1 MTTQCYYFYGTKGTG
16 KTLTAKLL
24 SQWYDPINGN
34 PYQPFVR
41 WKNTFSFRGYKGEK
55 VILIDNDMYKGREF
69 QIYLMITNWRQVSPV
84 KRSGYIRYCS
94 THERFEEYWE
104 PPKYVIVCSREIP
117 TGEMKKWLT
126 ETKSKIYQYKYIN
139 NQNILEDIQEKFPE
153 LKEIIS
159 KNQEEENRGSETESD
174 SEVPQEEKEE
184 KKPKKRI
191 RKKKEILKGN
201 ILDYLKLNGESKS

>member
-1 MTTQCYYFYGTKGTG
+1 MTTQCYYLYGTKGTG

-24 SQWYDPINGN
+24 SQWYDTINEK

-69 QIYLMITNWRQVSPV
+69 QVYLMITNWRQVSPV
-84 KRSGYIRYCS
+84 KRSGYLRYYS

-104 PPKYVIVCSREIP
+104 APRYVILCSREAP
-117 TGEMKKWLT
+117 TGEMKKWLN
-126 ETKSKIYQYKYIN
+126 ETKSKIYEYKYIN
-139 NQNILEDIQEKFPE
+139 KQNILEDIQEKFPE
-153 LKEIIS
+153 LKEMIN
-159 KNQEEENRGSETESD
+159 KKQEEENCGSETESD
-174 SEVPQEEKEE
+174 IEISSEEKEG

-191 RKKKEILKGN
+191 GKKKEILKGN
-201 ILDYLKLNGESKS
+201 ILDYIKMNSETKS